1 MNLNKFKN
9 RFQSQ
14 EFCNKIIQQ
23 NKLSRQGFYDLTIL
37 QNITRCKKH
46 IWYSYIKYVQIIL
59 TNYKNRK
66 QFNSQKE
73 LKQYIQNKYSYY
85 KQYQQQISD
94 IEIKIV
100 IQKNLQIQIFGH
112 YYDQEKYI
120 QNFVC
125 IFRYVKNTQIKII
138 NENELRQ
145 YIYKLKLQILK
156 QEQKIIHLF
165 KENIQNFVNNS

>member
-1 MNLNKFKN
+1 MNISKFKN
-9 RFQSQ
+9 RIQTQ
-14 EFCNKIIQQ
+14 EFCNSIIQQ

-37 QNITRCKKH
+37 QNITKCKSH
-46 IWYSYIKYVQIIL
+46 IWYSYIKYVQLIL
-59 TNYKNRK
+59 TNYRNRK

-73 LKQYIQNKYSYY
+73 LKQYIQNKYNYY

-100 IQKNLQIQIFGH
+100 IQKNLQIQILGH
-112 YYDQEKYI
+112 YFDQEKYI

-125 IFRYVKNTQIKII
+125 IFRFEKNTQIKII

-145 YIYKLKLQILK
+145 NIYKLKLQILK
-156 QEQKIIHLF
+156 QEQKILYLS
-165 KENIQNFVNNS
+165 KEKIQNFVNNS